1 LKKKHI
7 LIIDDDEQILF
18 LLKAFVEMN
27 DCTCEI
33 ENSAEKA
40 LALIHK
46 NKYSLVILDIKL
58 PDGDGLE
65 ILKHILTL
73 SPNMPVIIIT
83 GGNDIEVA
91 EECLKVGAVD
101 YITKPFDLQYLRT
114 SILVNSLVS

>member
-1 LKKKHI
+1 MEKKHI
-7 LIIDDDEQILF
+7 LIIDDDEQILL

-27 DCTCEI
+27 ECTCET

-46 NKYSLVILDIKL
+46 NQYNLVLLDIKL
-58 PDGDGLE
+58 PDGNGLE
-65 ILKHILTL
+65 ILKHILKL

-83 GGNDIEVA
+83 GGNDVEVA

-114 SILVNSLVS
+114 SILVNSLVT